1 MLMAAGLL
9 VLVVPL
15 QIYAARQSG
24 RGHGARAFAC
34 SIDPREQNHLGPMA
48 PENHGATRCI

>member
-1 MLMAAGLL
+1 MLLAAGLL

-15 QIYAARQSG
+15 QIYAARQSD